1 MEVSNFAVS
10 CENATG
16 TIEMNRQL
24 TQGETAA
31 QGDSQ
36 APGPQIADLRH
47 LSAQDLGPLLRDETL
62 EWGLKL
68 DWDFSKSAGL
78 VRDLVDARKLRGVAL
93 LDRGQ
98 AAAYG
103 YAGLQDHKGLIAD
116 VYVRPAWRGGNT
128 EAVMF
133 SVLLDALIGTS
144 GVRRIESQ
152 LMLVEA
158 GSAQALQRERRVR
171 LFERLL
177 MRMDANTPLPLGG
190 ASTGLRFRIEPWAGD
205 DHDAAATVL
214 SLAYIGHI
222 DSDINDEYRTFTDA
236 SRLLHNIVQFP
247 GCAAF
252 YRPASYIAFETATGD
267 PAGILL
273 ASFVADD
280 VAHITEICVTPH
292 ARGVGLGYELLRRS
306 AATLRDAGAK
316 RISLTVT
323 AANQEAVRLY
333 TRCGFHEIRRFYA
346 YVWERLH

>member
-1 MEVSNFAVS
+1 MS
-10 CENATG
+10 
-16 TIEMNRQL
+16 RQL

-31 QGDSQ
+31 RVDSP
-36 APGPQIADLRH
+36 APGPQIVDLRH
-47 LSAQDLGPLLRDETL
+47 LSAREIGPLLLEETV

-68 DWDFSKSAGL
+68 DWDFSKSASL
-78 VRDLVDARKLRGVAL
+78 VRELVDARKLRGVAL

-158 GSAQALQRERRVR
+158 GSAQALQRERCVR
-171 LFERLL
+171 LFERIL
-177 MRMDANTPLPLGG
+177 MRLDANTPLPMGG
-190 ASTGLRFRIEPWAGD
+190 ASTGPRFRIEPWAD
-205 DHDAAATVL
+205 DCHDAAATVL
-214 SLAYIGHI
+214 SLAYLGHI
-222 DSDINDEYRTFTDA
+222 DSEINDEYRTFADA
-236 SRLLHNIVQFP
+236 SRLLRNIVQFP
-247 GCAAF
+247 GCATF
-252 YRPASYIAFETATGD
+252 YRPASYVAFDTATRD

-273 ASFVADD
+273 SSFVAGD

-292 ARGVGLGYELLRRS
+292 AKGAGLGYELLRRS

-333 TRCGFHEIRRFYA
+333 TRCGFREMRRFYA
-346 YVWERLH
+346 YVWERFRPAF